1 MDLKNLVYGIYGL
14 INYKRTDVFAEYEK
28 IPVKDHDDIYI
39 VTSIENISLKNQFIK
54 SSLKRYET
62 LIDLKVRI
70 LGRPDED
77 PLVLYEY
84 MDNAVI
90 SRLASGGYYL
100 KSAEIKGPKQD
111 NGLKRFVLEGIFTL
125 EAKSEAE
132 I

>member
-62 LIDLKVRI
+62 LIDLKVRV

-77 PLVLYEY
+77 PLGVSLH
-84 MDNAVI
+84 I
-90 SRLASGGYYL
+90 
-100 KSAEIKGPKQD
+100 
-111 NGLKRFVLEGIFTL
+111 
-125 EAKSEAE
+125 
-132 I
+132 

>member
-28 IPVKDHDDIYI
+28 IPVKDHDNIYI
-39 VTSIENISLKNQFIK
+39 VTSIENISLKN
-54 SSLKRYET
+54 
-62 LIDLKVRI
+62 LKVRV
-70 LGRPDED
+70 LGLPDED
-77 PLVLYEY
+77 PLVLYDY